1 MEEREEA
8 QKLIRKI
15 ENIAQYGL
23 TLEERKKAIN
33 LLGEIGP
40 MAAISLL
47 DIAQQGLTSEERTFA
62 MEKIEE
68 MIGQAKARGERLP
81 PDLRRRLLGQ

>member
-1 MEEREEA
+1 MEEREKA
-8 QKLIRKI
+8 QELIRKI
-15 ENIAQYGL
+15 EDIAKEGL
-23 TLEERKKAIN
+23 TLEERKRAIN

-47 DIAQQGLTSEERTFA
+47 DIAQEGLMLEERTLA

-68 MIGQAKARGERLP
+68 MIGQAKARGEHLSP
-81 PDLRRRLLGQ
+81 ELRRRLLGQ